1 MVRCAPLLRAVGACK
16 GPQADSWSGNGLSA
30 GFLLGFVEQTYQQLR
45 HPLVRQV
52 TLCVCVCVWER
63 ERERERERET
73 GWQSPSLAWCYP
85 CYQGEGEGARMGQY
99 YASGSL
105 NFSWNV
111 WSLLPNPHLPR
122 LSRAI
127 QWLRLCLPTQEVQ
140 VGCLVEE
147 LISHMPW
154 GQKPKHKT

>member
-1 MVRCAPLLRAVGACK
+1 MRPTSQGCGCLQR
-16 GPQADSWSGNGLSA
+16 SSGR
-30 GFLLGFVEQTYQQLR
+30 F
-45 HPLVRQV
+45 LVRKWAV
-52 TLCVCVCVWER
+52 SRLPFGVCGTNIPTAEASTCEAGDSVCVCVCV
-63 ERERERERET
+63 RERERERET

-99 YASGSL
+99 YASCSL

-122 LSRAI
+122 LSLAI